1 MTSGDDKQSADDLD
15 AQAAEYVLGT
25 LPYEQRQALA
35 RRLEHEPALRA
46 AVDAWEQRLQSM
58 QALAPA
64 QVPSD
69 YLWQRIE
76 RSLDGLSPA
85 PVVASVA
92 ASRWWQ
98 RATPW
103 RWTTAAGLAASLVLA
118 VLLLR
123 GTPAPLPT
131 YLVVL
136 VAPQDQ
142 APGWVVQ
149 ASSPRSAQ
157 LIPLGVAEVP
167 AGKTLQFWTKAD
179 GWSGPVSLGLI
190 KPGERVEVPLE
201 TLPPLEN
208 NQLFELTLEGPT
220 GSPTGKPHG
229 PLQFI
234 GRAVKVL

>member
-1 MTSGDDKQSADDLD
+1 MTSGDGKDHDLD

-25 LPYEQRQALA
+25 LPSEQRQALA
-35 RRLEHEPALRA
+35 RRLQHDPALRA
-46 AVDAWEQRLQSM
+46 AVDAWERRLQPL
-58 QALAPA
+58 QELAPA
-64 QVPSD
+64 QMPSD

-85 PVVASVA
+85 A
-92 ASRWWQ
+92 AIATPSRWWQ

-103 RWTTAAGLAASLVLA
+103 RWTTAAGLAASLFMAVVLWREA
-118 VLLLR
+118 
-123 GTPAPLPT
+123 PAPVPT

-157 LIPLGVAEVP
+157 LIPLGMAEVP

-201 TLPPLEN
+201 SLPPLEN
-208 NQLFELTLEGPT
+208 NQLFELTLEGPA
-220 GSPTGKPHG
+220 GSPTGKPSG
-229 PLQFI
+229 PIQFI

>member
-1 MTSGDDKQSADDLD
+1 MTSGEERDSPDNLDDL
-15 AQAAEYVLGT
+15 AAEYVLGT
-25 LPYEQRQALA
+25 LAHEQRQALV
-35 RRLEHEPALRA
+35 RRLEHDRALRE
-46 AVDAWEQRLQSM
+46 AVDAWEQRLQPM
-58 QALAPA
+58 QALASEHP
-64 QVPSD
+64 PSA

-76 RSLDGLSPA
+76 RSLDNLAPA
-85 PVVASVA
+85 AVKDAPQ
-92 ASRWWQ
+92 RWWQ

-103 RWTTAAGLAASLVLA
+103 RWTSAAGLAASLLLA
-118 VLLLR
+118 ILLLR
-123 GTPAPLPT
+123 EAPVATPS

-136 VAPQDQ
+136 VAPRDH

-149 ASSPRSAQ
+149 ASSPHRAE
-157 LIPLGVAEVP
+157 LIPLGMVEVP
-167 AGKTLQFWTKAD
+167 ADKALQFWTKAD

-220 GSPTGKPHG
+220 GSPTGKPSG
-229 PLQFI
+229 PIQFI